1 MTTTYTSL
9 AEMQQVSCKR
19 FASSPLFGTKV
30 DGAYQWMTYSE
41 FGEKV
46 DAFAGALAK
55 LGVTKGTRVA
65 VISNNR
71 VEWAVGAYAAY
82 ALGAVYVPMY
92 EAQLEKDW
100 QYIIND
106 AGAAVLLVS
115 TEAIYDRV
123 KGFPS
128 EIDSLE
134 HILCFEAPESADHSY
149 AKQLAIG
156 AEAGVERYTPTG
168 DDIAGLIYT
177 SGTTGKPKGVV
188 LSHGNF
194 TSNVNGVQAL
204 LPISDGDVSC
214 SFLPWAHSFGQT
226 CELHIMISMG
236 AAVGLAESVAT
247 LLDDFLLVKPTVLFA
262 VPRIFNKIY
271 DGLQKKIAGESAFK
285 QFMFNKGIEVAT
297 RRRELHANGQQ
308 SWLNEKLFTFFDGKV
323 FSKVKERFGG
333 RLRYAVSGGAAL
345 SKEVGTFVDNIG
357 IVVCEGY
364 GLTETT
370 PIVSVNTPEERQLGT
385 IGKPIPDVKVYICD
399 ESQNKLPVGQ
409 EGEIVVVGPNVMQ
422 GYYNLPE
429 VTAEVI
435 IDLDGERAFRTG
447 DMGMIQPDGFIRI
460 TGRFKE
466 QYKLE
471 NGKYVVPTPLEEQLK
486 LSGFITQAFIYGMN
500 KPYNVCLVVPDYDHL
515 GHWAR
520 ENGVAATTPEALA
533 KDPKCKAKI
542 GEELAKYGAEFK
554 GYERP
559 KKWTLLTE
567 DFTTENDLLTPK
579 MSVKRRN
586 VVKKY
591 QGEIDA
597 LFDTDMTKG

>member
-1 MTTTYTSL
+1 MSITFTSL
-9 AEMQQVSCKR
+9 AEMQLLSCEKYGDR
-19 FASSPLFGTKV
+19 PLFGTKV
-30 DGAYQWMTYSE
+30 DGAYQWMTYAE
-41 FGEKV
+41 FGEAV
-46 DAFAGALAK
+46 DAFAGGLAK
-55 LGVTKGTRVA
+55 LGVGKGTRVA

-71 VEWAVGAYAAY
+71 VEWAVGAYASY

-100 QYIIND
+100 TYIIND
-106 AGAAVLLVS
+106 AGASVLLVS
-115 TEAIYDRV
+115 TEAIYERV
-123 KGFPS
+123 KGFVDA
-128 EIDSLE
+128 IDGLD
-134 HILCFEAPESADHSY
+134 HILCFEADSGADHSY
-149 AKQLAIG
+149 AKHLAVG
-156 AEAGVERYTPTG
+156 REAGVERIRPTG

-236 AAVGLAESVAT
+236 AAVGLAENVAT

-271 DGLQKKIAGESAFK
+271 DGLQKKIAAESPIK
-285 QFMFNKGIEVAT
+285 QFVFNKGLEVAA
-297 RRRELHANGQQ
+297 RRRELRANGQQ
-308 SWLNEKLFTFFDGKV
+308 SWLNDKLFDFFDQKV
-323 FSKVKERFGG
+323 FAVVKERFGG

-370 PIVSVNTPEERQLGT
+370 PIVSVNTPDERQLGT
-385 IGKPIPDVKVYICD
+385 IGKPIPDVAVYICD
-399 ESQNKLPVGQ
+399 EEQNKLPVGE

-422 GYYNLPE
+422 GYYNLPD
-429 VTAEVI
+429 VTDEVI

-471 NGKYVVPTPLEEQLK
+471 NGKYVVPTPLEELLK
-486 LSGFITQAFIYGMN
+486 LSGFVTQAFIYGMN
-500 KPYNVCLVVPDYDHL
+500 KPHNVCLVVPDYDHL
-515 GHWAR
+515 AAWAAD
-520 ENGVAATTPEALA
+520 NGIADTTPEALA
-533 KDPKCKAKI
+533 KHPKCHAKI
-542 GEELAKYGAEFK
+542 GDELAKYGADLK

-591 QGEIDA
+591 QATIDE
-597 LFDTDMTKG
+597 LFA